1 MRYKTPLPIAVF
13 AVAAVLSL
21 PATASA
27 FTHIPLPAPIPAP
40 SGEVQYT
47 VTETTFESNETVP
60 GVTPWRRLEESWA
73 SATAARNVLTNAEDG
88 QLLSECASTATSY
101 SCFDADDHDL
111 LLNGGSPALDAA
123 GRSWQTAGA
132 RIKTLIAAGALRQT
146 GSTTFLGR
154 PAYTF
159 VGTSDE
165 EGHLTVVADAATY
178 YPLEQA
184 VTCATVCAQ
193 DYLLDRPGGRP
204 IGSVGL
210 AQPLE
215 VLGRSGGWE
224 KVQTEFHATG
234 WVSRAATCGGV
245 GGR

>member
-184 VTCATVCAQ
+184 VTFIDGAQ
-193 DYLLDRPGGRP
+193 TGSQVSRVTTFESLSPAAAREDLAPKARALAAASSSRHGRHKRHGRP
-204 IGSVGL
+204 ARHRS
-210 AQPLE
+210 A
-215 VLGRSGGWE
+215 GR
-224 KVQTEFHATG
+224 
-234 WVSRAATCGGV
+234 
-245 GGR
+245 